1 MIIEQTLYG
10 YNKGHGLLASS
21 FPVRPNND
29 SSLMSVLS
37 DWTGFRDELG
47 EDSYMTFYPL
57 SNGEKY
63 AFAKTWYAHE
73 MERPGCV
80 WTHTLIVDLND
91 MDRNFDFRVLE
102 DYFRRPKK
110 DEYDFYQHKIKI
122 DTFETRHSN
131 VVFSMFDDT
140 SLLVLYLLLL
150 GNNKNLFFYMD
161 NDQRAYDA
169 LCFYLLQYLPLDILK
184 RVSMSTGSVSRRR
197 LGSEDFSIQFT
208 DNSTNIS
215 LSNAPWKG
223 KIAKENFTI
232 GLLYIFEQSKRENDT
247 FPSLMRLFRED
258 IKNEKEKLFAFAMLM
273 KELDTALNEK
283 VGRNEYAKVLSL
295 LEEYFPKQ
303 DEGIRLKSNFLSE
316 KISSLYGNEEDYL
329 FQIASLKSDTFL
341 HPLLTHFAQRLI
353 LLDKNSHNDFVDL
366 VDKIAKI
373 EHPNETACKALLY
386 AIDHMDEEELLSLT
400 NNNWE
405 HILPLLNNNDRF
417 FESGIWLRLPAKQ
430 FNEIFLLYYRHS
442 LEFFKHWDELLKK
455 VLASETL
462 TEEKISLQLVM
473 NANDAVK
480 IIFDSAN
487 SSQLSVISH
496 FLLQSCMQKKQD
508 IFCWL
513 GKQKIINERVENF
526 IIHQIDPTAIYV
538 KETQSCSWRALLEA
552 DNGAKSID
560 FYMYL
565 YILAHNWQ
573 DAQSVEMLK
582 HSFYHIYQELS
593 KSKLS
598 IKNWDRIS
606 CVTPN
611 RYFIAKWDKC
621 KILSRGLVDYLK
633 DCDVDIEEIRV
644 FSPNK
649 KVNEYLVHHWEKIKN
664 EL

>member
-37 DWTGFRDELG
+37 DWTGFRNELG

-110 DEYDFYQHKIKI
+110 DEYDFYQHKIEI
-122 DTFETRHSN
+122 DTFETRHSY
-131 VVFSMFDDT
+131 VVFNMFDDT

-150 GNNKNLFFYMD
+150 DNNKNLFFYMD

-184 RVSMSTGSVSRRR
+184 RVSMSTGSVSRRK

-273 KELDTALNEK
+273 KKLDTALNEK

-341 HPLLTHFAQRLI
+341 HPLLTHFAQRLMI
-353 LLDKNSHNDFVDL
+353 LDKNRHNDYVAL
-366 VDKIAKI
+366 IDKIAKI
-373 EHPNETACKALLY
+373 EHPNETACNGLIY

-400 NNNWE
+400 NNNWL
-405 HILPLLNNNDRF
+405 HILPLLNNNERF

-430 FNEIFLLYYRHS
+430 FNEIFLLYYSHS
-442 LEFFKHWDELLKK
+442 LEFFKLWDELLKK

-480 IIFDSAN
+480 IIFDLAN
-487 SSQLSVISH
+487 SSQLSVISP
-496 FLLQSCMQKKQD
+496 FLLLSCMQKKQD
-508 IFCWL
+508 FFCWL

-565 YILAHNWQ
+565 YILAHNWK

-606 CVTPN
+606 WVTPN

-649 KVNEYLVHHWEKIKN
+649 KVNEYLVHHWEKK
-664 EL
+664 

>member
-37 DWTGFRDELG
+37 DWTGFRNESG

-63 AFAKTWYAHE
+63 AFAKTWYADE

-80 WTHTLIVDLND
+80 WTHTLIVDLKD
-91 MDRNFDFRVLE
+91 MDRNFDFRVLN
-102 DYFRRPKK
+102 DYFRRPQK
-110 DEYDFYQHKIKI
+110 DEYDFYQHKIEI
-122 DTFETRHSN
+122 NNFETRYSN

-150 GNNKNLFFYMD
+150 GNNKNLFIYMD
-161 NDQRAYDA
+161 KGQRAYVA

-184 RVSMSTGSVSRRR
+184 WVSLSTGSVSRRK

-208 DNSTNIS
+208 DNITNIS
-215 LSNAPWKG
+215 LSNAPWNG
-223 KIAKENFTI
+223 KIAKENFTN

-247 FPSLMRLFRED
+247 FPSLIRLFRED
-258 IKNEKEKLFAFAMLM
+258 IKDEKEKLFAFAMLM

-283 VGRNEYAKVLSL
+283 VGGKEYANVLSL
-295 LEEYFPKQ
+295 LEEYFPEQ
-303 DEGIRLKSNFLSE
+303 NEGIRLKSNFLSE
-316 KISSLYGNEEDYL
+316 KISSLYGTEEDYL
-329 FQIASLKSDTFL
+329 FQIASLKKDSFL
-341 HPLLTHFAQRLI
+341 HPLLTHFAQRLMM
-353 LLDKNSHNDFVDL
+353 LDKNRHNDYVTL
-366 VDKIAKI
+366 IDKIAKI

-405 HILPLLNNNDRF
+405 HILPLLNNNERF
-417 FESGIWLRLPAKQ
+417 FETGIWLRLPAKQ
-430 FNEIFLLYYRHS
+430 FNDIFLLYHS
-442 LEFFKHWDELLKK
+442 NSFELFKHWDELLKK

-462 TEEKISLQLVM
+462 TEENISSQLVI

-487 SSQLSVISH
+487 DSHLSIVAP
-496 FLLQSCMQKKQD
+496 FLLLSCMQKKQD
-508 IFCWL
+508 FFAWL
-513 GKQKIINERVENF
+513 GKQKNINERVENF
-526 IIHQIDPTAIYV
+526 IIHQIDPTANYV
-538 KETQSCSWRALLEA
+538 KESQSCSWRALLEA
-552 DNGAKSID
+552 DNGEKCID
-560 FYMYL
+560 FYLYL
-565 YILAHNWQ
+565 YLLAHNWK
-573 DAQSVEMLK
+573 DRQSVEMLK
-582 HSFYHIYQELS
+582 HSFYPIYQDLS

-598 IKNWDRIS
+598 SKDWDRIS
-606 CVTPN
+606 RVTPN

-633 DCDVDIEEIRV
+633 DCDVDIDEIRV

-649 KVNEYLVHHWEKIKN
+649 KVNNHLVHYWNKN
-664 EL
+664 

>member
-37 DWTGFRDELG
+37 DWTGFRNEFG

-63 AFAKTWYAHE
+63 AFAKTWYAEE

-80 WTHTLIVDLND
+80 WTHTLIVDLKE
-91 MDRNFDFRVLE
+91 MDRNFDFRVLD
-102 DYFRRPKK
+102 DYFRRPQK
-110 DEYDFYQHKIKI
+110 DDYESYQQKIEI
-122 DTFETRHSN
+122 DNFETRNSN
-131 VVFSMFDDT
+131 VVFNMFDDT

-150 GNNKNLFFYMD
+150 GNNKNLFIYMD
-161 NDQRAYDA
+161 KAQRAYQA
-169 LCFYLLQYLPLDILK
+169 LCFYLLQYLPLDMLK
-184 RVSMSTGSVSRRR
+184 WISLSTGSASRRK

-208 DNSTNIS
+208 DNSANIS

-258 IKNEKEKLFAFAMLM
+258 IKNENEKLFAFAMLM

-353 LLDKNSHNDFVDL
+353 LLDKNSHNDFVGL

-405 HILPLLNNNDRF
+405 HILPLLNNNDSF

-430 FNEIFLLYYRHS
+430 FNEIFLLYYSHS
-442 LEFFKHWDELLKK
+442 LDFFKHWDELLKK

-487 SSQLSVISH
+487 SSQLLVISP
-496 FLLQSCMQKKQD
+496 FLLLSCMQKKQD
-508 IFCWL
+508 IFYWL

-565 YILAHNWQ
+565 YILAHNWK

-606 CVTPN
+606 WVTPN

-649 KVNEYLVHHWEKIKN
+649 KVNEYLVHHWEKNK
-664 EL
+664 L

>member
-37 DWTGFRDELG
+37 DWTGFRNELG

-110 DEYDFYQHKIKI
+110 DEYDFYQHKIEI
-122 DTFETRHSN
+122 DTFETRHSY
-131 VVFSMFDDT
+131 VVFNMFDDT

-184 RVSMSTGSVSRRR
+184 RVSMSTGSVSRRK

-223 KIAKENFTI
+223 KIVKENFTI

-353 LLDKNSHNDFVDL
+353 LLDKNSHNDFVGL
-366 VDKIAKI
+366 VDKIARI

-405 HILPLLNNNDRF
+405 HILPLLNNNERF

-430 FNEIFLLYYRHS
+430 FNEIFLLYYSHN
-442 LEFFKHWDELLKK
+442 LEFFKLWDELLKK

-480 IIFDSAN
+480 IIFDLAN
-487 SSQLSVISH
+487 SSQLSVISP
-496 FLLQSCMQKKQD
+496 FLLLSCMQKKQD

-565 YILAHNWQ
+565 YILAHNWK

-606 CVTPN
+606 WVTPN

-649 KVNEYLVHHWEKIKN
+649 KVNEYLVHHWEKNKK
-664 EL
+664 

>member
-37 DWTGFRDELG
+37 DWTGFRNELG

-110 DEYDFYQHKIKI
+110 DEYDFYQHKIEI
-122 DTFETRHSN
+122 DTFETRHSY
-131 VVFSMFDDT
+131 VVFNMFDDT

-184 RVSMSTGSVSRRR
+184 RVSMSTGSVSRRK

-353 LLDKNSHNDFVDL
+353 LLDKNSHNDFVGL
-366 VDKIAKI
+366 VDKIARI

-386 AIDHMDEEELLSLT
+386 AIDHMDEEELLSLA

-405 HILPLLNNNDRF
+405 HILPLLNNNERF
-417 FESGIWLRLPAKQ
+417 FESGIWLRLPAKK
-430 FNEIFLLYYRHS
+430 FNEIFLLYYSHS
-442 LEFFKHWDELLKK
+442 LEFFKLWDELLKK

-480 IIFDSAN
+480 IIFDLAN
-487 SSQLSVISH
+487 SSQLSVISP
-496 FLLQSCMQKKQD
+496 FLLLSCMQKKQD

-565 YILAHNWQ
+565 YILAHNWK

-606 CVTPN
+606 WVTPN

-644 FSPNK
+644 FSPNE
-649 KVNEYLVHHWEKIKN
+649 KVNEYLVHHWEKNKK
-664 EL
+664 

>member
-37 DWTGFRDELG
+37 DWTGFRNELG

-110 DEYDFYQHKIKI
+110 DEYDFYQHKIEI
-122 DTFETRHSN
+122 DTFETRHSY
-131 VVFSMFDDT
+131 VVFNMFDDT

-184 RVSMSTGSVSRRR
+184 RVSMSTGSVSRRK

-353 LLDKNSHNDFVDL
+353 LLDKNSHNDFVGL
-366 VDKIAKI
+366 VDKIARI

-386 AIDHMDEEELLSLT
+386 AIDHMDEEELLSLA

-405 HILPLLNNNDRF
+405 HILPLLNNNERF
-417 FESGIWLRLPAKQ
+417 FESGIWLRLPAKK
-430 FNEIFLLYYRHS
+430 FNEIFLLYYSHS
-442 LEFFKHWDELLKK
+442 LEFFKLWDELLKK

-480 IIFDSAN
+480 IIFDLAN
-487 SSQLSVISH
+487 SSQLSVISP
-496 FLLQSCMQKKQD
+496 FLLLSCMQKKQD

-565 YILAHNWQ
+565 YILAHNWK

-606 CVTPN
+606 WVTPN

-649 KVNEYLVHHWEKIKN
+649 KVNEYLVHHWEKNKK
-664 EL
+664 

>member
-37 DWTGFRDELG
+37 DWTGFRNELG

-110 DEYDFYQHKIKI
+110 DEYDFYQHKIEI
-122 DTFETRHSN
+122 DTFETRRSY
-131 VVFSMFDDT
+131 VVFNMFDDT

-184 RVSMSTGSVSRRR
+184 RVSMSTGSVSRRK

-341 HPLLTHFAQRLI
+341 HPLLTHFGQRLI
-353 LLDKNSHNDFVDL
+353 LLDKNRHNDYVAL
-366 VDKIAKI
+366 IDKIAKI
-373 EHPNETACKALLY
+373 EHPNETACNGLIY

-405 HILPLLNNNDRF
+405 HILPLLNNNERF

-430 FNEIFLLYYRHS
+430 FNEIFLLYYSHS
-442 LEFFKHWDELLKK
+442 LEFFKLWDELLKK

-480 IIFDSAN
+480 IIFDLAN
-487 SSQLSVISH
+487 SSQLSVISP
-496 FLLQSCMQKKQD
+496 FLLLSCMQKKQD
-508 IFCWL
+508 FFCWL

-565 YILAHNWQ
+565 YILAHNWK

-606 CVTPN
+606 WVTPN

-649 KVNEYLVHHWEKIKN
+649 KVNEYLVHHWEKNKK
-664 EL
+664 

>member
-37 DWTGFRDELG
+37 DWTGFRNELG

-63 AFAKTWYAHE
+63 AFAKTWYADE

-80 WTHTLIVDLND
+80 WTHTLIVDLKD
-91 MDRNFDFRVLE
+91 MDRNFDFRVLN
-102 DYFRRPKK
+102 DYFRRPQK
-110 DEYDFYQHKIKI
+110 DEYDFYQHKIEI
-122 DTFETRHSN
+122 DTFETRHSY
-131 VVFSMFDDT
+131 VVFNMFDDT

-184 RVSMSTGSVSRRR
+184 RVSMSTGSVSRRK

-303 DEGIRLKSNFLSE
+303 DEGIQLKSNFLSE

-353 LLDKNSHNDFVDL
+353 LLDKNSHNDFVGL

-405 HILPLLNNNDRF
+405 HILPLLNNNERF

-430 FNEIFLLYYRHS
+430 FNEIFLLYYSHS
-442 LEFFKHWDELLKK
+442 LEFFKLWDELLKK
-455 VLASETL
+455 VLDSETL

-473 NANDAVK
+473 KANDAVK
-480 IIFDSAN
+480 IIFDLAN
-487 SSQLSVISH
+487 SSQLSVISP
-496 FLLQSCMQKKQD
+496 FLLLSCMQKKQD

-565 YILAHNWQ
+565 YILAHNWK

-606 CVTPN
+606 WVTPN

-649 KVNEYLVHHWEKIKN
+649 KVNEYLVHHWEKNKK
-664 EL
+664 